1 MHTCLLILITLLLS
15 VLGFSPDAKADV
27 RDHLGSTRAVI
38 DEAGELLQTV
48 NGLNLYDFHA
58 RWQDYATCWFITQ
71 DPLAEKYYALFPYT
85 YCAKKIDSNYGN
97 QEERAVIL
105 GEESE
110 TAKKLGKIFPN
121 ELTRKD
127 HSGTIYPVESPTS
140 DEVNGYIVTLNIYN
154 HE

>member
-1 MHTCLLILITLLLS
+1 MHTCLSILITLLLS
-15 VLGFSPDAKADV
+15 VLGFSPDAMADV

-48 NGLNLYDFHA
+48 NGLNLHDFHA
-58 RWQDYATCWFITQ
+58 RWQDYATGRFTTL
-71 DPLAEKYYALFPYT
+71 DPMATDYGHLSPYT

-121 ELTRKD
+121 ELTRKG
-127 HSGTIYPVESPTS
+127 HSGTIYPAESPTS
-140 DEVNGYIVTLNIYN
+140 DEVNGYIVTPNIYN